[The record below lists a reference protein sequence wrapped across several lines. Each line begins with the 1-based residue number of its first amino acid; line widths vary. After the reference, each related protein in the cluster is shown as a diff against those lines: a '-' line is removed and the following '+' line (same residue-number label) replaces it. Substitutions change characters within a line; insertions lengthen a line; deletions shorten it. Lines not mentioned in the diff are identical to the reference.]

1 MSFQS
6 FLDVA
11 GRKYNVLR
19 ISYALHQE
27 TDATGRPSS
36 ISRGGKIEVT
46 VESTQDTS
54 LFEWMSNS
62 FERRDGYAVF
72 FKRDAQATLKELRFA
87 EGYLV
92 KYREN
97 FSSTG
102 KNPLTETITIS
113 ARSISMGSG
122 GHSNEW
128 M

>member
-11 GRKYNVLR
+11 GHKYNVLH
-19 ISYALHQE
+19 ITYALHQE

-36 ISRGGKIEVT
+36 ISRGGKIEIT
-46 VESTQDTS
+46 VESTGDTS

-72 FKRDAQATLKELRFA
+72 FKRDAQATLKELRFT

-92 KYREN
+92 KYRESFN
-97 FSSTG
+97 STG
-102 KNPLTETITIS
+102 RNPLTETITIS
-113 ARSISMGSG
+113 ARTISMGRG
-122 GHSNEW
+122 EHANEW